1 MQLTYKAPCAKLE
14 KLETLWLQL
23 SNVACNI
30 KCKHC
35 YLDCHQDIRKRN
47 FLTLD
52 KISDALNSNLKS
64 LQKINLTGG
73 EPFLHPK
80 LVDIL
85 KLSLKKANV
94 RIYSNGTLLTE
105 KKIKLIKEIEDN
117 SPHHLSLRLS
127 LDHFTEGRND
137 EYRARGV
144 FKKVLNALKF
154 AQKYNIATDLI
165 CVNLKNED
173 ENILKEGFLSLF
185 EKHKL
190 NLSKDDV
197 KIVPM
202 LKMGHYAKYY
212 YLSNAENHVTFQDI
226 EDFNQDHLDCKNS
239 RVLTI
244 NGIYSC
250 PALVNDPRGK
260 LGENLSSF
268 AQNVYLE
275 TQTCYDCI
283 KRNDKLFG

>member
-85 KLSLKKANV
+85 KLSLKI
-94 RIYSNGTLLTE
+94 RYSL
-105 KKIKLIKEIEDN
+105 KISFAIN
-117 SPHHLSLRLS
+117 SPATL
-127 LDHFTEGRND
+127 
-137 EYRARGV
+137 GV
-144 FKKVLNALKF
+144 AALKS
-154 AQKYNIATDLI
+154 AT
-165 CVNLKNED
+165 
-173 ENILKEGFLSLF
+173 
-185 EKHKL
+185 
-190 NLSKDDV
+190 
-197 KIVPM
+197 
-202 LKMGHYAKYY
+202 
-212 YLSNAENHVTFQDI
+212 
-226 EDFNQDHLDCKNS
+226 
-239 RVLTI
+239 
-244 NGIYSC
+244 
-250 PALVNDPRGK
+250 
-260 LGENLSSF
+260 
-268 AQNVYLE
+268 
-275 TQTCYDCI
+275 
-283 KRNDKLFG
+283 